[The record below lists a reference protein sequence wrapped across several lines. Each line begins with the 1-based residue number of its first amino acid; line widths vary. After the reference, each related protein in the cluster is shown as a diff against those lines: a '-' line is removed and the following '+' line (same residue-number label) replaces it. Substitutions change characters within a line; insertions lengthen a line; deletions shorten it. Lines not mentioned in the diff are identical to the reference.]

1 MNDDSILERPMPQKI
16 GRYLVQSLL
25 GQGGMAVVYRAIDPR
40 FEREVAIKILSHE
53 LLPDPQFRQRF
64 DREAKMI
71 AALEHPFIV
80 PVHDFG
86 DQDGQP
92 YLVMRL
98 MSGGTLTNRLESG
111 PLPLPK
117 VAQIVQR
124 LSSAL
129 AEAHK
134 RGVIHRDLKPGNVL
148 FDQYDLAYLSDFGI
162 ARMTERSSTLTG
174 GNTMGTPG
182 YMSPEQIEGQPVDG
196 RSDIYALGVLT
207 YEMVT
212 GRRPFEA
219 DTPMM
224 VMVKQMTEQAPRLA
238 DLRNDLPLEYDL
250 LLEKT
255 MAREPAKR
263 PSSVI
268 EVSEMLFAATRASR
282 QAEPPTMVTSSDPS
296 DNPAKVATQVAPEL
310 PAATPRP
317 PARAYETKSVLLIA
331 CPSCQQP
338 IDIHD
343 HGESIH
349 CPSCNRDFAL
359 RNHTCPN
366 CYHYHEAK
374 TAVCQ
379 QCGESIN
386 RVCRQCHTANW
397 GGDETCTKCGAPL
410 DIFELMYSHS
420 SKATVERLQRQM
432 SEAADFK
439 KVEEAASQ
447 KRMEEMKAIER
458 ERQAELYRRRQKR
471 QQEERTL
478 MFLTVGI
485 LLAVSVIA
493 VFYFIFF

>member
-1 MNDDSILERPMPQKI
+1 
-16 GRYLVQSLL
+16 
-25 GQGGMAVVYRAIDPR
+25 MAAVYRAIDPR

-53 LLPDPQFRQRF
+53 LMPDPQFRQRF

-86 DQDGQP
+86 EQDGQP

-98 MSGGTLTNRLESG
+98 MSGGTLADRLEDG
-111 PLPLPK
+111 PMPLPK

-148 FDQYDLAYLSDFGI
+148 FDQYELAYLSDFGI

-174 GNTMGTPG
+174 GSAMGTPG
-182 YMSPEQIEGQPVDG
+182 YMSPEQIEGKPVDG

-212 GRRPFEA
+212 GQPPFEA

-224 VMVKQMTEQAPRLA
+224 VMVKQMTEHAPRLT
-238 DLRNDLPLEYDL
+238 DLRDDLPLEYDL
-250 LLEKT
+250 LLERT
-255 MAREPAKR
+255 MNREPEKR
-263 PSSVI
+263 PSSVT
-268 EVSEMLFAATRASR
+268 EVSELLFAATRASR
-282 QAEPPTMVTSSDPS
+282 QSEPPTMVVSSDPPEMPAEAVTQATS
-296 DNPAKVATQVAPEL
+296 EPPAK
-310 PAATPRP
+310 
-317 PARAYETKSVLLIA
+317 PARPQTPVQAYETKSVLLIA
-331 CPSCQQP
+331 CPNCQQP

-343 HGESIH
+343 HGPAVH
-349 CPSCNRDFAL
+349 CPSCDGEFILRD
-359 RNHTCPN
+359 HTCPN
-366 CYHYHEAK
+366 CYHYHDEK

-397 GGDETCTKCGAPL
+397 GGDEVCTQCGTSL

-420 SKATVERLQRQM
+420 SQATAERLQRQM
-432 SEAADFK
+432 SEAAAFK
-439 KVEEAASQ
+439 KTEEEASQ
-447 KRMEEMKAIER
+447 RRMEEMQVLER
-458 ERQAELYRRRQKR
+458 ERQAEIYRRRQKR
-471 QQEERTL
+471 QQEERMML
-478 MFLTVGI
+478 FFAVG
-485 LLAVSVIA
+485 LLLVLALIA
-493 VFYFIFF
+493 VVYFVLF

>member
-1 MNDDSILERPMPQKI
+1 MNNDPVFERPMPQQI

-25 GQGGMAVVYRAIDPR
+25 GQGGMAAVYRAVDPR
-40 FEREVAIKILSHE
+40 FEREVAVKILSHE
-53 LLPDPQFRQRF
+53 LMPDPQFRERF
-64 DREAKMI
+64 NREAKMI

-86 DQDGQP
+86 EQDGQP

-98 MSGGTLTNRLESG
+98 MSGGTLADRLEDG
-111 PLPLPK
+111 PLSLPK

-162 ARMTERSSTLTG
+162 ARMTEKSSTLTG
-174 GNTMGTPG
+174 GSAMGTPG
-182 YMSPEQIEGQPVDG
+182 YMSPEQIEGRPVDG

-212 GRRPFEA
+212 GHRPFEA

-224 VMVKQMTEQAPRLA
+224 VMVKQMTEQAPRLT
-238 DLRNDLPLEYDL
+238 DLRTDLPLEYDL

-255 MAREPAKR
+255 MAREPEKR
-263 PSSVI
+263 PSSVT
-268 EVSEMLFAATRASR
+268 EVSDMLFAATRASR
-282 QAEPPTMVTSSDPS
+282 YSEPVTVAASSDP
-296 DNPAKVATQVAPEL
+296 PPQPVETAVQ
-310 PAATPRP
+310 ATPDPPPTTTP
-317 PARAYETKSVLLIA
+317 PARRAYETKSVLLIA
-331 CPSCQQP
+331 CPNCQQP
-338 IDIHD
+338 IDIHN
-343 HGESIH
+343 HGEAVH
-349 CPSCNRDFAL
+349 CPSCEHDFILRD
-359 RNHTCPN
+359 HTCPN
-366 CYHYHEAK
+366 CYHYHEEK

-397 GGDETCTKCGAPL
+397 GGDEACANCGTSL

-420 SKATVERLQRQM
+420 SKATAERLQRQM
-432 SEAADFK
+432 KEAAAFK
-439 KVEEAASQ
+439 KAEEEASR
-447 KRMEEMKAIER
+447 KRMEEMQAIER
-458 ERQAELYRRRQKR
+458 ERQAEIYRRRQKR
-471 QQEERTL
+471 QREERIMLYFTL
-478 MFLTVGI
+478 GI
-485 LLAVSVIA
+485 LLVLALVTA
-493 VFYFIFF
+493 FYFLLF